1 MIIPVLVY
9 GFVPVLIT
17 PSIIKKHVV
26 FLAPSHCYR
35 TMITTGYHPPPSL
48 LDAGFLAFYPPR
60 SFSTKDE
67 PLRASSSPCYSA
79 IFAAR
84 AAVDLH
90 VRSDPTQ
97 QLAYNR
103 QTDTYRCYIGKNSNC
118 SGLHQRRS
126 VSYLRGGGNDVD
138 HEPHAAAKEAP
149 NDEKGDTCESTT
161 VVRCSTDIKVP
172 TKNSSLTEQRR
183 ETSSTAEG
191 KAFGVALV
199 TERSTATGGSR
210 GRVRYS
216 VLDDGSLHVARFGKP
231 SSALVSTNFS
241 GPILTF
247 IFRKRWPYSNGLSS
261 YSSNNLTVTAA
272 F

>member
-1 MIIPVLVY
+1 MI
-9 GFVPVLIT
+9 
-17 PSIIKKHVV
+17 
-26 FLAPSHCYR
+26 A
-35 TMITTGYHPPPSL
+35 TGYHPTPRL
-48 LDAGFLAFYPPR
+48 LDAGFLAFSPPR

-67 PLRASSSPCYSA
+67 PLRASSSPCYSV

-84 AAVDLH
+84 AAVDQR
-90 VRSDPTQ
+90 VQSDPTQ

-103 QTDTYRCYIGKNSNC
+103 QTDTCRCYRGKSMSC

-138 HEPHAAAKEAP
+138 HEPHTAANEAP
-149 NDEKGDTCESTT
+149 NDTCNPTT
-161 VVRCSTDIKVP
+161 VARCSTDINVP
-172 TKNSSLTEQRR
+172 TKKYSLHEQRK

-191 KAFGVALV
+191 NAFGVALV

-231 SSALVSTNFS
+231 GSALVSTNFS
-241 GPILTF
+241 GSILTF
-247 IFRKRWPYSNGLSS
+247 TSHKR
-261 YSSNNLTVTAA
+261 
-272 F
+272 